1 MKAIKLSFFQMVLIM
16 RRDMMLFVSCLVPV
30 FAGFFFRSAIPF
42 IEAALTDSSHIEAI
56 ISPYYK
62 LVDILF
68 AMLSSTMF
76 CFVSAMVSLEE
87 KDEKTAVYL
96 FITPLRKTGYIAA
109 RLGVPSVIAF
119 FATIILLP
127 VFKLTALSPLTI
139 LLLAAGGTMQ
149 GMIVAL
155 LILTVSSNK
164 LEGMAVA
171 KLSTLTILGTVI
183 PFFIKSDIQYV
194 VSALPSFWIGKALLE
209 NIPLY
214 MLPAFVLSAIW
225 IWVLFKRY
233 LSNFAPYRSRILCQT
248 FFS

>member
-1 MKAIKLSFFQMVLIM
+1 
-16 RRDMMLFVSCLVPV
+16 
-30 FAGFFFRSAIPF
+30 
-42 IEAALTDSSHIEAI
+42 
-56 ISPYYK
+56 
-62 LVDILF
+62 
-68 AMLSSTMF
+68 MLSSTMF
-76 CFVSAMVSLEE
+76 CFVSSMVSLEE

-183 PFFIKSDIQYV
+183 PFFIKSAIQYV

-225 IWVLFKRY
+225 IWVLFKQY